1 MVLHFNLSVAN
12 AIHELISLEGEH
24 GPLPGHT
31 PAVNDVL
38 SYLEKVNQLQL
49 VLKLSVLFIIIG
61 GGIFCAMAIML
72 LMLVLTLR

>member
-1 MVLHFNLSVAN
+1 MLHFNLSVAN

-38 SYLEKVNQLQL
+38 SYLEKVNQLIATC
-49 VLKLSVLFIIIG
+49 LKTVCFFIIIG
-61 GGIFCAMAIML
+61 GGIFCAML

>member
-1 MVLHFNLSVAN
+1 MVLHFILSIAN
-12 AIHELISLEGEH
+12 AIHDLISLEGEH

-49 VLKLSVLFIIIG
+49 
-61 GGIFCAMAIML
+61 A
-72 LMLVLTLR
+72 